1 MISKCTAGQPKGF
14 VGIFGLQAL
23 TVGYA
28 SFRTSIICT
37 HTAAVA
43 TAAAQTWSPISL
55 SSGNFF
61 CVSNGQFSG
70 KKEEW
75 LDASFLL
82 QWMGPQREKTM
93 ALISPLK
100 SLLFREKLH
109 PSWSLFYKSS
119 EKGTQNHGW
128 EVSKNC
134 ALRTVSR
141 SFFVSSLHWWFS
153 YFFGKWSTKPQK
165 INALLTQMSRIS
177 QEKLKK
183 VEVFCPEVI
192 LLLLKVY
199 HLVNYWFDA
208 VSWGLKL
215 RGAGS
220 QKPIYINVQ

>member
-1 MISKCTAGQPKGF
+1 MISKCTAGQLKGF

-37 HTAAVA
+37 HTAVA

-119 EKGTQNHGW
+119 KKGTQNHGW
-128 EVSKNC
+128 EQFPDPFLCQVCIGDFLTFLVS
-134 ALRTVSR
+134 
-141 SFFVSSLHWWFS
+141 
-153 YFFGKWSTKPQK
+153 
-165 INALLTQMSRIS
+165 
-177 QEKLKK
+177 
-183 VEVFCPEVI
+183 EVPNR
-192 LLLLKVY
+192 K
-199 HLVNYWFDA
+199 
-208 VSWGLKL
+208 
-215 RGAGS
+215 R
-220 QKPIYINVQ
+220 

>member
-1 MISKCTAGQPKGF
+1 MISKCTAGQLKGF

-37 HTAAVA
+37 HTAVA

-109 PSWSLFYKSS
+109 PSWSLFYNSSRRDPKSWL
-119 EKGTQNHGW
+119 GTIHSVW
-128 EVSKNC
+128 K
-134 ALRTVSR
+134 
-141 SFFVSSLHWWFS
+141 
-153 YFFGKWSTKPQK
+153 KPIRFHFQK
-165 INALLTQMSRIS
+165 
-177 QEKLKK
+177 
-183 VEVFCPEVI
+183 
-192 LLLLKVY
+192 
-199 HLVNYWFDA
+199 
-208 VSWGLKL
+208 
-215 RGAGS
+215 S
-220 QKPIYINVQ
+220 QKWLDVVF

>member
-1 MISKCTAGQPKGF
+1 MKVISKCTAGQLKGF

-82 QWMGPQREKTM
+82 Q
-93 ALISPLK
+93 
-100 SLLFREKLH
+100 
-109 PSWSLFYKSS
+109 
-119 EKGTQNHGW
+119 
-128 EVSKNC
+128 
-134 ALRTVSR
+134 
-141 SFFVSSLHWWFS
+141 
-153 YFFGKWSTKPQK
+153 
-165 INALLTQMSRIS
+165 
-177 QEKLKK
+177 
-183 VEVFCPEVI
+183 
-192 LLLLKVY
+192 
-199 HLVNYWFDA
+199 
-208 VSWGLKL
+208 
-215 RGAGS
+215 
-220 QKPIYINVQ
+220 

>member
-1 MISKCTAGQPKGF
+1 MISKCTAGQLKGF

-37 HTAAVA
+37 HTAVA

-128 EVSKNC
+128 ES
-134 ALRTVSR
+134 
-141 SFFVSSLHWWFS
+141 
-153 YFFGKWSTKPQK
+153 
-165 INALLTQMSRIS
+165 
-177 QEKLKK
+177 LKK
-183 VEVFCPEVI
+183 LCAENSFQILFCVKFALVI
-192 LLLLKVY
+192 FLLF
-199 HLVNYWFDA
+199 W
-208 VSWGLKL
+208 
-215 RGAGS
+215 
-220 QKPIYINVQ
+220 